1 MRGLSPGT
9 IETHLAFY
17 VQRGQLPID
26 KLIEPGKLQTIQQAI
41 ERIGG
46 MALSPIKEALGEE
59 YTFGE
64 IKLVLAYMNRI
75 EV

>member
-1 MRGLSPGT
+1 MRLSPGT
-9 IETHLAFY
+9 IETHLTFY

-26 KLIEPGKLQTIQQAI
+26 KVIDPEKLQTIQQTI

-46 MALSPIKEALGEE
+46 MALSPIKEALGED
-59 YTFGE
+59 YTYGE
-64 IKLVLAYMNRI
+64 IKLVLASINRM